1 MRGALLND
9 EQSPMADQDSTNP
22 QRPSPDPDGQD
33 NTPEPRS
40 LDELRVL
47 IDEMDTSLIE
57 LLNKRA
63 SLVVEVGQSK
73 RGTGVPVYAP
83 HREQEVLQRVLDANK
98 GPLPG
103 RSIEGIYRE
112 LMSGSFALERPLRIG
127 YLGPPG
133 SYSHLAATR
142 QFGSS
147 VSFEDLHDIA
157 GVFTEVRRGH
167 VDYGLAPI
175 ENSTGGGVV
184 ESLDAFMASSGELS
198 IYSEVQITV
207 HHALLANCEPSE
219 VKRIHAKPEA
229 ASQCRVWLATQYP
242 QADIVPS
249 PSSSRAAQTAAE
261 EAKLAVSISAR
272 PASAAIGSVLAGQI
286 YGVNVL
292 FERIEDN
299 PNNVTRFFV
308 ISKQQAK
315 RSGDD
320 KTSIM
325 FKTVDKPGALLE
337 VLKLFADA
345 GINLTHIDKRP
356 SGATNWDYTFFTD
369 AVGHR
374 EDEAMARVL
383 SELEAHC
390 KELTVLGSYPRSKRI
405 L

>member
-1 MRGALLND
+1 
-9 EQSPMADQDSTNP
+9 MADPEQT
-22 QRPSPDPDGQD
+22 SPDP
-33 NTPEPRS
+33 TPTPDPAEPAEPAPRP
-40 LDELRVL
+40 LDELREL
-47 IDEMDTSLIE
+47 IDSIDAGLIE

-63 SLVVEVGQSK
+63 SLVVEVGWSK
-73 RGTGVPVYAP
+73 RGSGVPIYAP

-98 GPLPG
+98 GPLPE

-112 LMSGSFALERPLRIG
+112 LMSGSFALERSLRIG

-175 ENSTGGGVV
+175 ENSAIGGVV
-184 ESLDAFMASSGELS
+184 ETLDALMTSAGEIS
-198 IYSEVQITV
+198 IYAEVQIAV
-207 HHALLANCEPSE
+207 HHALLTNCEPSE
-219 VKRIHAKPEA
+219 VRRIHAKPEA
-229 ASQCRVWLATQYP
+229 AAQCRVWLATQYP
-242 QADIVPS
+242 QAEIVPS
-249 PSSSRAAQTAAE
+249 PSSSRAAQTASE
-261 EAKLAVSISAR
+261 EARLAQSIA
-272 PASAAIGSVLAGQI
+272 AKGGSAAIGSALAGQI

-292 FERIEDN
+292 FDRIEDN

-308 ISKQQAK
+308 ISKQQAE

-325 FKTVDKPGALLE
+325 LKTVDKPGALAE
-337 VLKLFADA
+337 VLTVLASA
-345 GINLTHIDKRP
+345 GINLSHLDKRP
-356 SGATNWDYTFFTD
+356 SGAVNWDYTFFMD
-369 AVGHR
+369 ALGHR
-374 EDEAMARVL
+374 DDPQMAGVL
-383 SELEAHC
+383 EELKAHC

>member
-1 MRGALLND
+1 MDAGRLDD
-9 EQSPMADQDSTNP
+9 EQSSME
-22 QRPSPDPDGQD
+22 DPKQASSES
-33 NTPEPRS
+33 NPEPSTRS

-47 IDEMDTSLIE
+47 IDQLDVGLIK
-57 LLNKRA
+57 LLNERA
-63 SLVVEVGQSK
+63 SLVVEVGRSK
-73 RGTGVPVYAP
+73 RTSGVPIYAP
-83 HREQEVLQRVLDANK
+83 HREQEVLQRVLDASK

-184 ESLDAFMASSGELS
+184 ESLDAFMASAGEVS

-207 HHALLANCEPSE
+207 HHALLSNCEPSD

-229 ASQCRVWLATQYP
+229 ASQCRVWLATQYS

-261 EAKLAVSISAR
+261 EAKLAESISAKGG
-272 PASAAIGSVLAGQI
+272 SAAIGSALAGQI

-292 FERIEDN
+292 FDHIEDN

-308 ISKQQAK
+308 ISKERAK

-325 FKTVDKPGALLE
+325 FKTADKPGALVE
-337 VLKLFADA
+337 VLKMLADA
-345 GINLTHIDKRP
+345 GINLSHLDKRP
-356 SGATNWDYTFFTD
+356 SGATNWDYTFFID
-369 AVGHR
+369 AIGHR

-383 SELEAHC
+383 KDLETHC